1 MYRYER
7 QYTGPIEAIIMDWA
21 GTTIDFGSLAPIRG
35 FQGLF
40 AAQGISI
47 SEAEARGPMGT
58 EKREHIRLLCQHPRI
73 RAAWIEIKGSAP
85 SAADIDAMYEAFIP
99 IQIEA
104 IAETAVLI
112 PGLLE
117 SIEWARNQG
126 IKIGANTGYAEVM
139 VEGLVARAAE
149 QGYKPDSIV
158 CATQVP
164 KGRPYPYMCLKNAM
178 ELGVMNLAA
187 CVKID
192 DTIPGI
198 DEGLNA
204 GMWTIGLAVSGN
216 EVGLSLAQWQAL
228 NEAEKDL
235 YRAKAYDRFNR
246 AGTHY
251 VVDSIADIVPCLKD
265 IQARLSVGEKP

>member
-35 FQGLF
+35 FQRLF
-40 AAQGISI
+40 ATQGISI

-58 EKREHIRLLCQHPRI
+58 EKREHISQLCQHPRI
-73 RAAWIEIKGSAP
+73 RAAWVEINGSAP
-85 SAADIDAMYEAFIP
+85 SEADIDAMYEAFIP

-112 PGLLE
+112 PGLLD
-117 SIEWARNQG
+117 SIEWARHQG
-126 IKIGANTGYAEVM
+126 IKIGANTGYAEAM

-164 KGRPYPYMCLKNAM
+164 MGRPYPHMSLKNAM

-187 CVKID
+187 CVKVD

-228 NEAEKDL
+228 SEGEQDL
-235 YRAKAYDRFNR
+235 YRTKAYERFYR
-246 AGTHY
+246 AGAHY
-251 VVDSIADIVPCLKD
+251 VVDSIADIVPCLED
-265 IQARLSVGEKP
+265 IQARLSVGERP